1 VAGHTVTSP
10 TNLQEIMDQL
20 HPGQKVTVTWVD
32 QYGNSNKATVTLAT
46 GPTG

>member
-1 VAGHTVTSP
+1 VTSP
-10 TNLQEIMDQL
+10 TSLQNIMEQL

-32 QYGNSNKATVTLAT
+32 QYGNSYKAAVKLAT